1 MAKKLTKQ
9 DAAIISEFIDE
20 LGLVPMSLITKEVIV
35 LIHNSWQREFQRQ
48 QLNAL
53 EKQAQKDFL
62 TKLSERAKRRKPRK
76 VLDDMQPI
84 NINPVL
90 DF

>member
-1 MAKKLTKQ
+1 MAKKLTKH
-9 DAAIISEFIDE
+9 DAAIIAEFIDE
-20 LGLVPMSLITKEVIV
+20 LGLVPMSLITKEVLE
-35 LIHNSWQREFQRQ
+35 LIHHSWQREFQLQ

-62 TKLSERAKRRKPRK
+62 SKLHERARLRKPRK
-76 VLDDMQPI
+76 VLDNMQPI

-90 DF
+90 DL